1 MDIAEIHATIIT
13 CTITSTTAHN
23 NGGLDLKMDENYI
36 YVFDLQLSV
45 NDLPCLV
52 VL

>member
-1 MDIAEIHATIIT
+1 MDIAEIHDIIIT
-13 CTITSTTAHN
+13 YTVASATAHN
-23 NGGLDLKMDENYI
+23 NGGLDLKNAENYI

-45 NDLPCLV
+45 NDLSRLV